1 MNLVHRSVFHRV
13 SLLLLLSMI
22 VPGTT
27 VNAQK
32 RTRAELLK
40 EAGRIVTDAE
50 RATGEAWKKVQ
61 AGGDRK
67 LVRDAEMA
75 TAESLEKAMELWREA
90 GDDRRLIAAA
100 DEMTRLYSVH
110 GEYEKVVD
118 RLTREAEY
126 WRKRGKIAEQTETLY
141 TLAIRQSQ
149 MSRDAAAIETY
160 LRVIELCRTAGLR
173 SLEPNVHSQLAM
185 SYTRVGRMKD
195 AEASKA
201 TADKLWSTPRTE
213 PRPAPPFA
221 EKPIPPATIP
231 SQWVD
236 LPGAP
241 AAAEYRVIQ
250 GVNEA
255 VLVNRSTKGIE
266 MVSFGCVALE
276 DNGKVRVLHGLVGQG
291 RNHGGVPPG
300 RYYEPFAVLNGPLNR
315 WTDEKMGCDGPAK
328 MTLIE
333 AGFDDRTTW
342 KAQGI
347 DWTGK

>member
-1 MNLVHRSVFHRV
+1 MKIVHRSV
-13 SLLLLLSMI
+13 SLLLLLSI
-22 VPGTT
+22 IFAGPTL
-27 VNAQK
+27 NAQK

-40 EAGRIVTDAE
+40 EAARLVTEAE
-50 RATGEAWKKVQ
+50 RAAGEAWKKVQ
-61 AGGDRK
+61 AGGDRQ
-67 LVRDAEMA
+67 LVRDAEKA
-75 TAESLEKAMELWREA
+75 TAESFEKAIELWREA
-90 GDDRRLIAAA
+90 GDDKRLIAAA

-126 WRKRGKIAEQTETLY
+126 WRKRGKIVEQTDTLY

-149 MSRDAAAIETY
+149 MGRDAAAIETY
-160 LRVIELCRTAGLR
+160 LRVIELCRTAGLQ
-173 SLEPNVHSQLAM
+173 SLEPNVHSQLSI
-185 SYTRVGRMKD
+185 SYTRVGRVKD

-201 TADKLWSTPRTE
+201 TADKLWSMPRSE
-213 PRPAPPFA
+213 PRPAPPFV

-266 MVSFGCVALE
+266 MAMFGCVALE
-276 DNGKVRVLHGLVGQG
+276 DNGKVRVLHGLLGQG
-291 RNHGGVPPG
+291 RNHGGVGPG
-300 RYYEPFAVLNGPLNR
+300 QYYEPFVVLNGPLNR
-315 WTDEKMGCDGPAK
+315 WTDEKMGCEGAAK

-333 AGFDDRTTW
+333 VTFDDRTKW
-342 KAQGI
+342 KADGI
-347 DWTGK
+347 HWTGK